1 MAWPTLAELV
11 SNFAPILHLDK
22 DEVNLP
28 SSTDWY
34 IGQVGY
40 QAAGGIY
47 SGPGQWN
54 WGTAEQSSPDDYLVA
69 PQAIWASLMKGYIP
83 TATSYVHVLPVDDRT
98 DMVDLQYWLFYPY
111 NGQETF
117 EVTGWT
123 GSTGQALM
131 PLSIHWGDWE
141 CVTVRVNIDQQV
153 VGVFFSQH
161 SGGQW
166 CSPNDGFLSLS
177 GTHPNVYVASGSH
190 ANYPAA
196 SNSTYEIGGVDVWD
210 VRFAVADYA
219 RGGGPTVNLSAPNP
233 PVVIQNDAQAILPT
247 PVTSPPWLAFRG
259 RWGQPIEPTLTDAGI
274 GSLVAAAASG
284 MQLNVLVED
293 AVQYVAG
300 STTLQAWLSEVILP
314 IAKGDLTGPTGPSQ
328 KGSWAVTP
336 TFLPFGTDAPIA
348 SSVSLVPVALATMPG
363 SQILCIG
370 MGSPLPPAMRAWSLN
385 QGKWS
390 SAKSPTMS
398 PFGGLA
404 ACATPSGGLALLGL
418 GKTSLLAFIS
428 SSGASGGPWSAAGLW
443 PAPPATTGASIG
455 QLNGVWYIAW
465 GGADG
470 SIQYLSTTDWVH
482 FGSPQSVMIPSVD
495 GPVPATIAGGG
506 LVAPAVESCGG
517 ALVIVAPI
525 AGLEKG
531 MPMVLGA
538 YVSSDGSNWTGPNL
552 LPSMS
557 LCSNTSG
564 ALAAGP
570 NGTLYCFYADN
581 NKKVRYSVT
590 SDGADWSDS
599 GTIAGAF
606 TSRTP
611 SVVPWQGGFLVVH
624 PGKSS
629 PTVYWNS
636 ATFE

>member
-1 MAWPTLAELV
+1 
-11 SNFAPILHLDK
+11 
-22 DEVNLP
+22 
-28 SSTDWY
+28 
-34 IGQVGY
+34 
-40 QAAGGIY
+40 
-47 SGPGQWN
+47 
-54 WGTAEQSSPDDYLVA
+54 
-69 PQAIWASLMKGYIP
+69 MKGYIP

-259 RWGQPIEPTLTDAGI
+259 RWGQPIEPTLTDAEI

-336 TFLPFGTDAPIA
+336 TFLP
-348 SSVSLVPVALATMPG
+348 LRHR
-363 SQILCIG
+363 
-370 MGSPLPPAMRAWSLN
+370 RADRFERQSR
-385 QGKWS
+385 
-390 SAKSPTMS
+390 
-398 PFGGLA
+398 
-404 ACATPSGGLALLGL
+404 SGGAGDDAGIANPLHRN
-418 GKTSLLAFIS
+418 GKS
-428 SSGASGGPWSAAGLW
+428 
-443 PAPPATTGASIG
+443 
-455 QLNGVWYIAW
+455 
-465 GGADG
+465 
-470 SIQYLSTTDWVH
+470 
-482 FGSPQSVMIPSVD
+482 
-495 GPVPATIAGGG
+495 
-506 LVAPAVESCGG
+506 
-517 ALVIVAPI
+517 
-525 AGLEKG
+525 
-531 MPMVLGA
+531 
-538 YVSSDGSNWTGPNL
+538 
-552 LPSMS
+552 
-557 LCSNTSG
+557 
-564 ALAAGP
+564 LAAGDACVEP
-570 NGTLYCFYADN
+570 QSGQMVQCEVAYHEP
-581 NKKVRYSVT
+581 VRRT
-590 SDGADWSDS
+590 GRLRDALGRTGAARS
-599 GTIAGAF
+599 GQDQP
-606 TSRTP
+606 SRLH
-611 SVVPWQGGFLVVH
+611 LVL
-624 PGKSS
+624 
-629 PTVYWNS
+629 
-636 ATFE
+636 